1 MKRKFAFGE
10 SPVASLSEEIRTG
23 QSNIAAD
30 PVSTH
35 FEAQNPEIL
44 NEEAP
49 AAPKEAVE
57 SPFLS
62 NFKPQ
67 TEEVEGYPTIKKKKA
82 QSEKKRGSRA
92 NGIEEDVSSIV
103 VSLPRSEYFKLQ
115 MLKLNSGRSLKSL
128 TEQAVREFLER
139 NPI

>member
-23 QSNIAAD
+23 QSNTAAD
-30 PVSTH
+30 HVSTN
-35 FEAQNPEIL
+35 FEAQESEIL
-44 NEEAP
+44 NEETP
-49 AAPKEAVE
+49 AASKEAVK

-62 NFKPQ
+62 NFEPQ
-67 TEEVEGYPTIKKKKA
+67 TEEVGDYPTIKKKKA
-82 QSEKKRGSRA
+82 QSAKKRGSRI

-103 VSLPRSEYFKLQ
+103 VALPRSEYFKLQ

>member
-30 PVSTH
+30 SISTH
-35 FEAQNPEIL
+35 FEATNPEIS

-49 AAPKEAVE
+49 AASKETVE

-62 NFKPQ
+62 NFEPQ
-67 TEEVEGYPTIKKKKA
+67 SEKVGDYPAIKKKKA
-82 QSEKKRGSRA
+82 QSVKKRGSRA
-92 NGIEEDVSSIV
+92 NDIEEDVSSIV
-103 VSLPRSEYFKLQ
+103 VALPRSEYFKLQ

>member
-23 QSNIAAD
+23 QSNITTD

-35 FEAQNPEIL
+35 FEATNPEIS

-49 AAPKEAVE
+49 AASKETIE

-62 NFKPQ
+62 NFEPQ
-67 TEEVEGYPTIKKKKA
+67 SEEVGDYPTIKKKKA
-82 QSEKKRGSRA
+82 QSVKKRGSRA
-92 NGIEEDVSSIV
+92 NDIEEDVSSIV
-103 VSLPRSEYFKLQ
+103 VALPRSEYFKLQ

>member
-23 QSNIAAD
+23 QSNITTD

-35 FEAQNPEIL
+35 FEAQKPEIL

-49 AAPKEAVE
+49 AASKEAVE

-62 NFKPQ
+62 NFEPQ
-67 TEEVEGYPTIKKKKA
+67 TEEVEGYPSIKKKKA
-82 QSEKKRGSRA
+82 QSAKKRGSRA